1 MSSSTPARPRNWRLI
16 FGRIAIVVVL
26 LGLTALFYLIRD
38 QVETLR
44 RFGYPGIFLIN
55 VIASGSIVLPIPA
68 LPFVFAMGAATEIYS
83 VFWIGVAAG
92 LGSTLGEMSGYAAGF
107 SGQALVENM
116 PSYRRF
122 HDWTVRYGILTIIV
136 LAIIP
141 NPFFDMAGIAA
152 GTLRMPLWKFFLG
165 TLIGKL
171 IKMWIVAY
179 AGAHSIGWIARMMG
193 L

>member
-1 MSSSTPARPRNWRLI
+1 MSSPTPPTRSNWRLNVA
-16 FGRIAIVVVL
+16 RVATVL
-26 LGLTALFYLIRD
+26 VLIGLTVLFYLIRD

-44 RFGYPGIFLIN
+44 NFGYPGIFLIN
-55 VIASGSIVLPIPA
+55 LIASGSIVLPIPA
-68 LPFVFAMGAATEIYS
+68 LPFVFVMGAATEIYS
-83 VFWIGVAAG
+83 VFWIGIAAG

-107 SGQALVENM
+107 SGQTLVENM
-116 PSYRRF
+116 PMYQRF
-122 HDWTVRYGILTIIV
+122 HQWTERYGLWTIVV

-141 NPFFDMAGIAA
+141 NPLFDMAGIAA
-152 GTLRMPLWKFFLG
+152 GTLRMPLWKFFVG

-179 AGAHSIGWIARMMG
+179 AGANSIGWIARLMG